1 MGSSW
6 KNLGQKCVHTLDCVQ
21 ALMAVGEAFP
31 AVQTAQQAVSADPT
45 WWEARQTL
53 GRAQLNM
60 GEVKMVMVFFLN
72 TYHLLFVEFFIWY
85 FLLFMFIVVVL
96 VSSFSCW
103 CVLVFVCESSCV
115 HTFACES
122 VCVYVQLHAC
132 VCVCACACVCVWVH
146 VCMHACKCVYACVCV
161 RVRVCVC
168 MCMCVN
174 LEEMIF
180 NCELFHVNL

>member
-1 MGSSW
+1 ME
-6 KNLGQKCVHTLDCVQ
+6 KHDVVCLGQKCVHTLDCVQ

-85 FLLFMFIVVVL
+85 FLLFMFIVVL
-96 VSSFSCW
+96 VGSFSCW

-122 VCVYVQLHAC
+122 VFVYVQLHAC
-132 VCVCACACVCVWVH
+132 VCVCACACVCVGACV
-146 VCMHACKCVYACVCV
+146 HAC
-161 RVRVCVC
+161 
-168 MCMCVN
+168 M
-174 LEEMIF
+174 
-180 NCELFHVNL
+180 